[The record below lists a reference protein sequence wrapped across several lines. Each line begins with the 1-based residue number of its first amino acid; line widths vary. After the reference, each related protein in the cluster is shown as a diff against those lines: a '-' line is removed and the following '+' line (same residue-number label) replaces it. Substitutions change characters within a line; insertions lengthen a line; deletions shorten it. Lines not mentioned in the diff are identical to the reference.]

1 MSSYVTLSMRTDT
14 FDQILNNLR
23 SYCSNLDEYYEI
35 EDTVHLID
43 YLYEEYFKSMEE
55 QDKEYREWQE
65 YEELFLEHFENEN
78 YLDND
83 GKINEKGV
91 YEYKNFNKVNKVLE
105 DYKEGGTL
113 DILDEKQQFF
123 LVLDL
128 INVFTNKEDWYN
140 ERYIS
145 LYF

>member
-1 MSSYVTLSMRTDT
+1 MSQYVNISMRTDT

-55 QDKEYREWQE
+55 QDKEFKEWQE
-65 YEELFLEHFENEN
+65 YEELFLEHFENED

-83 GKINEKGV
+83 GRINERGV

-123 LVLDL
+123 LVLNIL
-128 INVFTNKEDWYN
+128 NAMEEK
-140 ERYIS
+140 
-145 LYF
+145 